1 MSQVAE
7 MNESYS
13 TGYAAPHEAAFD
25 YRPVPVLAVVAMVL
39 GVLSAMAFFG
49 ITGMI
54 VAVFGIVV
62 SAISLLKILRARGE
76 LGGRRL
82 ATIGLACSVLFL
94 GTGMAYQRN
103 LYVNEVPAGFTRV
116 SFTQD
121 ISKKAFVVVK
131 GQHGIHPDVQKLI
144 GKQIFVKGFMYPTSQ
159 LEGLNAFI
167 FCRDSGTCCFG
178 GKPPIQDRI
187 GVVMLDGKT
196 VDYFPGR
203 VSVAGEFAL
212 NPEFKGDGESLD
224 PVFIL
229 KCRIVNKSQTAF

>member
-1 MSQVAE
+1 MSSQVAE
-7 MNESYS
+7 INESYS
-13 TGYAAPHEAAFD
+13 SGYVSPEEAAFD

-54 VAVFGIVV
+54 VAAVGIVI
-62 SAISLLKILRARGE
+62 SAISLLKIVRARGE

-94 GTGMAYQRN
+94 GTGVTYQRH
-103 LYVNEVPAGFTRV
+103 LYVNEVPAGFTRI

-121 ISKKAFVVVK
+121 ISKKAFVTVN
-131 GQHGIHPDVQKLI
+131 GQRGLHPDVQKLV
-144 GKQIFVKGFMYPTSQ
+144 GKQIFVKGFMYPTGEQ
-159 LEGLNAFI
+159 DGLQAFLM
-167 FCRDSGTCCFG
+167 CRDSGTCCFG
-178 GKPPIQDRI
+178 GEPPIQDQI
-187 GVVMLDGKT
+187 GVVMLDGKS

-212 NPEFKGDGESLD
+212 NPEFKGGKLD
-224 PVFIL
+224 PVFLL